1 MKIWVA
7 VVVFAL
13 LVAIVALQ
21 NARPVPVAFL
31 WWTAPRVSFSLVV
44 ILSVLFGALGGM
56 AAGLWDAR
64 RRTHRRAMH
73 VTPADGGEI
82 SPTQDVSPPS
92 PTK

>member
-13 LVAIVALQ
+13 LVAIFALQ
-21 NARPVPVAFL
+21 NSHPVPVAFL
-31 WWTAPRVSFSLVV
+31 WWTVPRVSFSLVV
-44 ILSVLFGALGGM
+44 ILSVLFGAVGGM

-64 RRTHRRAMH
+64 RRVQRRTPP

-82 SPTQDVSPPS
+82 SPTPDVSPPS
-92 PTK
+92 TSR